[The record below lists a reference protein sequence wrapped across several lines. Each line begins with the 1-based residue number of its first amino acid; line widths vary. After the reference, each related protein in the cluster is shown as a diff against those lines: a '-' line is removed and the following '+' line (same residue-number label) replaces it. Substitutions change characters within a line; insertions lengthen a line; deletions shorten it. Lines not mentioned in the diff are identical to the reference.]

1 MNMSTKN
8 TVGYCPYCKQNVL
21 MVKEA
26 VNWALVI
33 ILIIFTGGIGLIIYG
48 IIYYNKTPSRC
59 IHCHSQIALASTSSV
74 QSSNQI
80 QSNTRLRQESEI
92 NAIESVEDIK
102 TQQQN
107 FCPFCGELLLNKEAK
122 FCAHCGTKV

>member
-1 MNMSTKN
+1 MSTKN

-33 ILIIFTGGIGLIIYG
+33 ILLIFTGGIGLIIYG

-59 IHCHSQIALASTSSV
+59 IHCKSQIALAPTIRV

-92 NAIESVEDIK
+92 NTVESVEDNK
-102 TQQQN
+102 KQQQN
-107 FCPFCGELLLNKEAK
+107 FCSFCGELLLNREAK